1 MLADNPLIGHAPVV
15 STKDKFIIL
24 LV

>member
-1 MLADNPLIGHAPVV
+1 MLADNPLIGRAPVV